1 MTESLG
7 TLDLGRLVD
16 VPRFGD
22 SRGQLFP
29 FQRMQPVPFV
39 PVRAFIIA
47 EVPEGKHRAQ
57 HLLSCEQFL
66 WMVAGSCHAMVRDG
80 PLGGDERHFRL
91 SERGP
96 GLYLPKGVW
105 LDLSEF
111 APASILL
118 CLAAAD
124 YVPR

>member
-1 MTESLG
+1 MTESPD
-7 TLDLGRLVD
+7 TLDLVRLVD
-16 VPRFGD
+16 VPCFGD

-29 FQRMQPVPFV
+29 FQRMQPVPFM

-57 HLLSCEQFL
+57 HSLSCEQFL
-66 WMVAGSCHAMVRDG
+66 WMAAGSCHAMVREG
-80 PLGGDERHFRL
+80 PPGGGERHFGL

-96 GLYLPKGVW
+96 GLYLPEGVW

-111 APASILL
+111 MPASILL